1 MTVGIKHDLGKLRW
15 ELVPPEFEEVV
26 KVLTYGANKY
36 AARNWEQ
43 GIVYSRIVGATFRH
57 IWAWLKGERN
67 DPETGLHHLS
77 HAICELLFVLTY
89 ELRGM
94 VDFDDRVKIHREG
107 MEESVLP
114 PSGDGL
120 QPDLFT
126 PEIQTSGLQL
136 VSRERRPS

>member
-1 MTVGIKHDLGKLRW
+1 MTELTEGTKHDLGKLRW

-43 GIVYSRIVGATFRH
+43 GILYSRIIGATFRH
-57 IWAWLKGERN
+57 IWAWIKGKRN
-67 DPETGLHHLS
+67 DPETGFHHLS
-77 HAICELLFVLTY
+77 HAICELLFLLTY
-89 ELRGM
+89 ESRGM
-94 VDFDDRVKIHREG
+94 VEFDDRVKIYEKRVGEG
-107 MEESVLP
+107 VLS

-126 PEIQTSGLQL
+126 AKT
-136 VSRERRPS
+136 